1 MTVHKLRGTAQEYF
15 ESMVG
20 RTIEE
25 VAIFDDE
32 LVIFLDDGKEVC
44 LWDNG
49 MGLAMQINERPE
61 FDD

>member
-1 MTVHKLRGTAQEYF
+1 MTVHKLRGTLQDYF
-15 ESMVG
+15 ESMIG

-32 LVIFLDDGKEVC
+32 LVIFLDDQKEVC
-44 LWDNG
+44 IFEGEL
-49 MGLAMQINERPE
+49 GLTMQINERPE

>member
-1 MTVHKLRGTAQEYF
+1 
-15 ESMVG
+15 MVG

-61 FDD
+61 FND